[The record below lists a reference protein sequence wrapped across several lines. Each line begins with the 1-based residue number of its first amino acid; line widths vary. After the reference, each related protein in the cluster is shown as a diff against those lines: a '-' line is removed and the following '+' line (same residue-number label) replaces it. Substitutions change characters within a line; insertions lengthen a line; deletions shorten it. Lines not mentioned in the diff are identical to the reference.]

1 MKSPRLLL
9 FVFLIYLLGYFTHA
23 IYLKKTV
30 YGDGIYYYSWLRSAV
45 IDKDNDFTNEY
56 AYFHTAQPLTTHRNP
71 GNKYAI
77 GPALLWLP
85 GFLWLHRLINGD
97 GYTFPYQ
104 FFVGMTSVSFA
115 FIGMLLLYRLLN
127 ERFSRTIS
135 IVSILSLA
143 FATNLFFYGSLDSV
157 NSHALSFF
165 TAVLFL
171 IFLVQVKR
179 NWILIGA
186 ILGLVGLMRTQ
197 DIVLGFLILPYI
209 KSKELPT
216 FLCGLF
222 LGFLPQFLA
231 WHSLYGTFWISPYL
245 IGTEGFR
252 FQPYYIFDVLFA
264 PTNGLFLWTP
274 ITLIGCIGLF
284 IRTNRQRLLY
294 HLFFAVFLMEVLIT
308 ASWSSWMQGASY
320 SGRMFVSSLP
330 FLTFGVANFYRRLSH
345 YQFGVMQFLLIF
357 VIPLSTINV
366 FLILFF
372 LVTHS

>member
-1 MKSPRLLL
+1 MKPTKWLLIL
-9 FVFLIYLLGYFTHA
+9 ALIYIIGFTVHA
-23 IYLKKTV
+23 LYLKKTV

-45 IDKDNDFTNEY
+45 IDKNSDFTNEY
-56 AYFHTAQPLTTHRNP
+56 AYFHATQPLTLYHIP
-71 GNKYAI
+71 GNKYAV
-77 GPALLWLP
+77 GPALLWFP
-85 GFLWLHRLINGD
+85 GFLWLHRLINTD

-104 FFVGMTSVSFA
+104 FTVGITSVFFVFTA
-115 FIGMLLLYRLLN
+115 LLLLYRLLN
-127 ERFSRTIS
+127 ERFNRIIS
-135 IVSILSLA
+135 IVSILSIA
-143 FATNLFFYGSLDSV
+143 FATNLFFYGSLDTV

-171 IFLVQVKR
+171 IFLVQHKR
-179 NWILIGA
+179 NWFLIGA

-222 LGFLPQFLA
+222 LGFLPQLLA
-231 WHSLYGTFWISPYL
+231 WNSLYGTFWISPYL
-245 IGTEGFR
+245 TGTEGFR
-252 FQPYYIFDVLFA
+252 FKPNHIFDVLFA

-274 ITLIGCIGLF
+274 ITLIGVIGLL
-284 IRTNRQRLLY
+284 IKTNRTNKLY
-294 HLFFAVFLMEVLIT
+294 HLFFVVFLMELLIT
-308 ASWSSWMQGASY
+308 ASWSSWLQGASY
-320 SGRMFVSSLP
+320 SGRMFVSTLP
-330 FLTFGVANFYRRLSH
+330 LLTFGVANFYHWLSR
-345 YQFGVMQFLLIF
+345 YRFGVMQFLLIF